1 MNSEAAAIKP
11 EVAQKEAA
19 RSHPAGKSVS
29 FLPVTQQTPVMY
41 SLINSRSSTPDSLN
55 RFVYVFV
62 SCLFTIWIK
71 IIPKILRNTNASLDI
86 VARHIDHFVIVTL

>member
-55 RFVYVFV
+55 RFVYVLSAV
-62 SCLFTIWIK
+62 CLQF
-71 IIPKILRNTNASLDI
+71 
-86 VARHIDHFVIVTL
+86 